1 MTLLTYTVLTDP
13 AALEASKAGQPT
25 SFGTVYLMVTNSS
38 GTATHWTKNEV
49 KVPIGN
55 GAEHLTPDISLVTA
69 SAEFHGLQTGVQS
82 LDVQIQS
89 AAGSFQVTKSSG
101 GKVRFAPGDYLVLKL
116 EDVPV
121 AESAGLAVLSVHE
134 SAGKTQ
140 TAKPSNSVTAVP
152 LVKTAPKFVAPS
164 NFRPDQALVDDG
176 DAIVLRWDGPDD
188 LAYTIGL
195 PDSTLVSVTA
205 TGEWRP
211 DPKTGP
217 KRDATYTLIATDP
230 ATTRQYFLSTTVQV
244 VEPTFDKGIRAAR
257 VHGLSG
263 TGRLEF
269 TPAGVRVTD
278 PVGSDGE
285 VAAAKVG
292 ANLVTTQKVTGPWA
306 STGALAFGANGIL
319 VSNNSGSESTVTADK
334 VEANGVATE
343 LVNAARVQGPG
354 SHDGSITFPQSGIQ
368 VCNGAF
374 DNTPRYGYVF
384 AESGIYQNQSF
395 TAGSENR
402 WIDLTDGGEVSVKQ
416 RHADGTTT
424 YGTIKVSRVDTDYA
438 RW

>member
-13 AALEASKAGQPT
+13 AALEASKAGQPS
-25 SFGTVYLMVTNSS
+25 SFGTVYLLVTNSGS
-38 GTATHWTKNEV
+38 TAAHWSRNEV

-55 GAEHLTPDISLVTA
+55 GADHLTPDISLVTA
-69 SAEFHGLQTGVQS
+69 SAEFHGAQSGVQS
-82 LDVQIQS
+82 LSVQIQA
-89 AAGSFQVTKSSG
+89 AAGTFQISKGSP
-101 GKVRFAPGDYLVLKL
+101 GKVRFAPGDNLVLKL

-121 AESAGLAVLSVHE
+121 AETAGLAVLSVRE
-134 SAGKTQ
+134 SASRAQ
-140 TAKPSNSVTAVP
+140 NANPSSSVTSVP

-164 NFRPDQALVDDG
+164 NFRPDQAMVDDG

-195 PDSTLVSVTA
+195 PDGTLASVTA

-230 ATTRQYFLSTTVQV
+230 ATTRQYFLTTTVQV
-244 VEPTFDKGIRAAR
+244 AEPTFGSGIRTAR
-257 VHGLSG
+257 VHGLPG

-269 TPAGVRVTD
+269 TSAGVRVAD

-285 VAAAKVG
+285 LTAAKVG
-292 ANLVTTQKVTGPWA
+292 AALVTTQKVTGPWA
-306 STGALAFGANGIL
+306 ATGAIAFGASGIL
-319 VSNNSGSESTVTADK
+319 VSNNSGGESTVTAGK
-334 VEANGVATE
+334 IEAGRVATE

-354 SHDGSITFPQSGIQ
+354 SRDGSITFPEAGIQ

-374 DNTPRYGYVF
+374 DNAPRYGYVF

-395 TAGSENR
+395 SGTTENR

-424 YGTIKVSRVDTDYA
+424 YGTIKVSRMDTDYA